1 MEPKPNA
8 LVLYDDPALEIT
20 ALAVRYRRAN
30 GPVMRLVNRLGGSFE
45 AQFALVPEA
54 WRQQIEAAVSNALY
68 VAYDMAGRAPELGP
82 RGQVAAVMASG
93 AAGGVGGLATT
104 LAELPV
110 TVTVIL
116 STIRAAAS
124 EAGLDPDEPWVRA
137 ECLRVFA
144 SGGPLSA
151 DDGIDTSF
159 LTARM
164 TLTGTALQSMI
175 AKIAPKLA
183 AVFGQKLAAQA
194 VPVLGA
200 VSGAA
205 LNAAF
210 LSYFREMAHV
220 RFALVRLAATHG
232 AEPVLTAF
240 REASEP
246 ARILRA

>member
-1 MEPKPNA
+1 MDPNPYP
-8 LVLYDDPALEIT
+8 LVLHDDPALEIT
-20 ALAVRYRRAN
+20 ALAHRHRRAN
-30 GPVMRLVNRLGGSFE
+30 GPVMRLVNRLGGSLE
-45 AQFALVPEA
+45 NQFALVPDA
-54 WRQQIEAAVSNALY
+54 MRRQIEAAVARALNL
-68 VAYDMAGRAPELGP
+68 AYGIAGQAPDLGP
-82 RGQVAAVMASG
+82 RVPIAAVMASG

-116 STIRAAAS
+116 TAIRSAAR

-144 SGGPLSA
+144 AGGPLAA

-164 TLTGTALQSMI
+164 TLTGAALQGMI
-175 AKIAPKLA
+175 ARIAPKLA

-194 VPVLGA
+194 VPLLGA

-220 RFALVRLAATHG
+220 RFALLRLAATHG
-232 AEPVLTAF
+232 AEPVLSAF
-240 REASEP
+240 REATEP